1 MPLRAL
7 LSVPALAALW
17 AGLHPGAAAAGS
29 YALGPADKV
38 RVTVSQWG
46 AAAPAPGSGQ
56 SWAAPGGDFQTRL
69 DGTFSV
75 DTSGVLSL
83 PLVGDVPAEGRSTA
97 ELGGAIAALFQGKFG
112 TLTAPS
118 ASVEIVEYR
127 PFYIVGVVDR
137 PGSYPFRPGMT
148 VLHALSIAGGLYRR
162 PDMELGRYQR
172 DLMSAT
178 GDTAVQAVNRDI
190 LLARIARL
198 EAEAAGRETIA
209 LPDEL
214 APRKGDPAV
223 VRAMADETKFLKQRQ
238 AALAAAVANQQQIK
252 TLAEN
257 QNKAI
262 EGQSAAIDRQIAVAK
277 KELEDQTDLVSRG
290 LSRRPVLFPIESRLA
305 EAEGKKRQLHSDMLR
320 NAQDVTRAEQTAVEL
335 KTARRTEILDQI
347 KEAQGNLEQVRQKIA
362 GNGRMV
368 DHASG
373 EVARRT
379 GEAQAAYT
387 ILRREGDRMQE
398 RPAAETAAVEP
409 GDIVR
414 VVLTG
419 RGQLPPTAAPT
430 PPLAPAPAR
439 PREPQTSQNPAAPNP
454 TQVNPSQ
461 VNPTQ
466 VNPTQVSEARP

>member
-1 MPLRAL
+1 MPLRAPL
-7 LSVPALAALW
+7 RATALAASCL
-17 AGLHPGAAAAGS
+17 AALCVGTVPDAAGAAEP

-38 RVTVSQWG
+38 RVTVSQWS
-46 AAAPAPGSGQ
+46 AAPPAPGGSQ
-56 SWAAPGGDFQTRL
+56 SWASPGGDFQTRL
-69 DGTFSV
+69 DGTFAV
-75 DTSGVLSL
+75 DTDGRVSL
-83 PLVGDVPAEGRSTA
+83 PMVGDVPAEGRSTA
-97 ELGGAIAALFQGKFG
+97 ELGAAIAALFQGKFG

-118 ASVEIVEYR
+118 ASVEIIEYR

-198 EAEAAGRETIA
+198 EAELAGRDAVA

-214 APRKGDPAV
+214 AARKGDPGV

-252 TLAEN
+252 VLAEN

-305 EAEGKKRQLHSDMLR
+305 EAEGKKRQLHSDMLK

-335 KTARRTEILDQI
+335 RTTRRTEILDQI

-362 GNGRMV
+362 GNGRV
-368 DHASG
+368 VEHATG

-379 GEAQAAYT
+379 GEAQPAYA
-387 ILRREGDRMQE
+387 ILRREGDRMRE
-398 RPAAETAAVEP
+398 RAVAETAPVAP

-414 VVLTG
+414 VVLAG
-419 RGQLPPTAAPT
+419 RGQHHP
-430 PPLAPAPAR
+430 
-439 PREPQTSQNPAAPNP
+439 
-454 TQVNPSQ
+454 
-461 VNPTQ
+461 
-466 VNPTQVSEARP
+466 